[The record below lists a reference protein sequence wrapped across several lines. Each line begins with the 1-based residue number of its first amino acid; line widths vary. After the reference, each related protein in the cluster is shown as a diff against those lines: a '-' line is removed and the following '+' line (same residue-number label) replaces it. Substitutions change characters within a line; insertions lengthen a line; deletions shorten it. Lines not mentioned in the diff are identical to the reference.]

1 MLNKIMSFRAV
12 GWIVAHWQ
20 LVLAA
25 IGILVLTH
33 SCAYFT
39 GRDHGDD
46 SAMVEVTSA
55 AIEANEL
62 STDSAGKAA
71 AESEIEQGQIIDDK
85 EKADEAVNLSKD
97 DSNASVASLARMCE
111 LVRRSGKDLDGFP
124 ACRPGPG
131 ETGAGAQ
138 PE

>member
-1 MLNKIMSFRAV
+1 MSFRAV

-25 IGILVLTH
+25 IGALVLTH
-33 SCAYFT
+33 SCAYFA